1 MDVQVSSER
10 ARARSGLRS
19 SFESQDIEPHTM
31 RFTGSGGE
39 YFRVWIVNVLLSI
52 LTLGLYTPWARR
64 RTAQYFYGHTL
75 VAGSPLEFTAQQRRM
90 VVGFV
95 VLLLLTVAYQLAVN
109 TGQDTAVGLFI
120 LGGAALSPLIWG
132 SAMRF
137 RLANTRWRG
146 LRLQFAASWREVYT
160 ASWPVFALALV
171 WLGVFWGLQ
180 SLAPAAVVNEETGR
194 KLPEVTAP
202 LIGLVALGLLLT
214 VLCIIRLEF
223 NYRSLLVLRSRIG
236 NEAGRWKPVYMDFV
250 KLWLATLA
258 VFLVSLL
265 VLVALVAGLFTG
277 SLGLVSKL
285 GKGGMGLGIF
295 VLIMAAFVG
304 ALLAMMLATAPARAY
319 REAALFRLTWSN
331 IGVSRIA
338 RFKCNL
344 STSGYVLLRLRNML
358 LTVLTLGFFR
368 PFAMVSEYRMKLE
381 SVTVHVKGGVDQ
393 VAGRLGRQ
401 QPGGIGDALAD
412 AAGLDLIG

>member
-1 MDVQVSSER
+1 M
-10 ARARSGLRS
+10 
-19 SFESQDIEPHTM
+19 
-31 RFTGSGGE
+31 
-39 YFRVWIVNVLLSI
+39 
-52 LTLGLYTPWARR
+52 
-64 RTAQYFYGHTL
+64 
-75 VAGSPLEFTAQQRRM
+75 
-90 VVGFV
+90 
-95 VLLLLTVAYQLAVN
+95 
-109 TGQDTAVGLFI
+109 
-120 LGGAALSPLIWG
+120 
-132 SAMRF
+132 
-137 RLANTRWRG
+137 
-146 LRLQFAASWREVYT
+146 
-160 ASWPVFALALV
+160 
-171 WLGVFWGLQ
+171 
-180 SLAPAAVVNEETGR
+180 
-194 KLPEVTAP
+194 
-202 LIGLVALGLLLT
+202 
-214 VLCIIRLEF
+214 
-223 NYRSLLVLRSRIG
+223 
-236 NEAGRWKPVYMDFV
+236 
-250 KLWLATLA
+250 
-258 VFLVSLL
+258 FLVSLL

-344 STSGYVLLRLRNML
+344 STGGYVLLRLRNML